1 MAKKPPFISIT
12 IEITRKDLV
21 DVAYTLADYLTEQYS
36 DEIFNAAGVDIVSL
50 REEILDLPAFKDMV
64 TKGIKNYGI
73 EAIADPWDYMDF
85 TEVESSKEWQGM
97 DKMFGDLVEIIREI
111 KEAEAEQCFGP
122 KEDDCADAVRI
133 LKAAGYRIVKD

>member
-1 MAKKPPFISIT
+1 MAKAPPFVYVT

-21 DVAYTLADYLTEQYS
+21 DVAYTVADYLTEQYS
-36 DEIFNAAGVDIVSL
+36 DEIFNAAGINIVSL
-50 REEILDLPAFKDMV
+50 REEILNLPSFKVMV
-64 TKGIKNYGI
+64 TKGIERYGV

-97 DKMFGDLVEIIREI
+97 NKMFTELIEIIREI
-111 KEAEAEQCFGP
+111 KEEESEQCFGP
-122 KEDDCADAVRI
+122 KDDDCADAIRT